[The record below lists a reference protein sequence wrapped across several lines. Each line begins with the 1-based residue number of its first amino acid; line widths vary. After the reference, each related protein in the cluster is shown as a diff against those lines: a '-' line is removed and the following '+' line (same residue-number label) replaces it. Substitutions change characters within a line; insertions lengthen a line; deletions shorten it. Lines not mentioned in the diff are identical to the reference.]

1 MWHYS
6 MVHKPI
12 LLPKAMTILQAKAAL
27 GEKLAK
33 LQMPP
38 AWSEFELSK
47 NFFGNHAVC
56 TEQGASVSHLTAA
69 KALDLISRLP
79 GCSGQAT
86 DAVSAYTQ
94 VEMKDAPERVH
105 QSEEDWAKIRIRV
118 PKARGPHK

>member
-47 NFFGNHAVC
+47 NFELETQFQMYKGRVALRCDIVKEDCGNHAVC
-56 TEQGASVSHLTAA
+56 TEQGASVSSDGGKSAGRYF
-69 KALDLISRLP
+69 KI
-79 GCSGQAT
+79 SGQFWT
-86 DAVSAYTQ
+86 SN
-94 VEMKDAPERVH
+94 
-105 QSEEDWAKIRIRV
+105 
-118 PKARGPHK
+118 